1 MLASGGR
8 GRGGGDGEPGAG
20 NDGRGRGGSGGRGR
34 GGWVGTGRGTG
45 PNPPVAAPLAPAQL
59 IPPMNEQRWQQ
70 FRNTIKKSSC
80 NFFEY
85 HRRGLSRDPAAPWD
99 DRTKPP
105 LFQEPAGSSGWDG
118 RYSVDVRAT
127 LRAQRRSRVGFERF
141 TGDEGP
147 YMRQKRREAEDAAE
161 VVRARFVR
169 QGATVRLVKVL
180 GFGGNG
186 VASLFEVWPG
196 GDDGP
201 SKKVVVKS
209 LLRRG
214 GNMAAERN
222 YNMVCATFCVQQTGG
237 RTDGA
242 HTSSADEEVLY

>member
-1 MLASGGR
+1 
-8 GRGGGDGEPGAG
+8 
-20 NDGRGRGGSGGRGR
+20 
-34 GGWVGTGRGTG
+34 
-45 PNPPVAAPLAPAQL
+45 
-59 IPPMNEQRWQQ
+59 MNEQRWQQ
-70 FRNTIKKSSC
+70 FRNTFKKSSC

-85 HRRGLSRDPAAPWD
+85 HRRGLSRDPSAPWD

-105 LFQEPAGSSGWDG
+105 LFQEPTGSWDG

-141 TGDEGP
+141 TGDEGL

-161 VVRARFVR
+161 VVRARFVQ

-196 GDDGP
+196 VEDGP

-214 GNMAAERN
+214 SNMAAERN
-222 YNMVCATFCVQQTGG
+222 YNMVRATFCVQQIRG
-237 RTDGA
+237 RTDAA
-242 HTSSADEEVLY
+242 HISSTNEEVLS

>member
-1 MLASGGR
+1 
-8 GRGGGDGEPGAG
+8 
-20 NDGRGRGGSGGRGR
+20 
-34 GGWVGTGRGTG
+34 
-45 PNPPVAAPLAPAQL
+45 
-59 IPPMNEQRWQQ
+59 MNEQRWQQ
-70 FRNTIKKSSC
+70 FRNTFKKTSC

-161 VVRARFVR
+161 VVRARLAQ
-169 QGATVRLVKVL
+169 QGAAVRLAKVL

-209 LLRRG
+209 LLQRG

-222 YNMVCATFCVQQTGG
+222 YNMVRATFCVQ
-237 RTDGA
+237 
-242 HTSSADEEVLY
+242 